1 MGLRGEAASEVA
13 VWACGAAAAGGGGGG
28 ECGGVGLFSSPLC
41 VLSLASFFAEEGEP
55 SLGPLGPA
63 GGGCTF
69 LLPRELTRSPCAFL
83 CMGSHCCCRAG
94 RCITSRAVK
103 PTQGPYTRPERRSR
117 RTGQEVRATT

>member
-55 SLGPLGPA
+55 SQKRCVCALRA
-63 GGGCTF
+63 GQTN
-69 LLPRELTRSPCAFL
+69 RELDRRAFILFREFFL
-83 CMGSHCCCRAG
+83 CQ
-94 RCITSRAVK
+94 K
-103 PTQGPYTRPERRSR
+103 
-117 RTGQEVRATT
+117 